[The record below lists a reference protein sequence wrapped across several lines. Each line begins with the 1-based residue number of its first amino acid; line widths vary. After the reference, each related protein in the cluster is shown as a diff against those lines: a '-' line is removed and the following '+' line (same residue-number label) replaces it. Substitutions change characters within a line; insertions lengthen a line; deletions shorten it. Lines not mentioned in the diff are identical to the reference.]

1 MLAGSVANGPSIT
14 VTDSP
19 TSKSTSMTGLGAIS
33 VAVEAAAA
41 ASAAGFFC
49 CCAAGT
55 RNFTTSSMESG
66 DGREVAPTKP
76 VTPGVLRT
84 APHDSSLSSIRTRM

>member
-1 MLAGSVANGPSIT
+1 M
-14 VTDSP
+14 
-19 TSKSTSMTGLGAIS
+19 
-33 VAVEAAAA
+33 
-41 ASAAGFFC
+41 
-49 CCAAGT
+49 
-55 RNFTTSSMESG
+55 TSSMVSG

>member
-1 MLAGSVANGPSIT
+1 MT

-19 TSKSTSMTGLGAIS
+19 TSKSTSTDGPEPPPPSDDG
-33 VAVEAAAA
+33 AAAPA
-41 ASAAGFFC
+41 LVFSGCFSAGSTF
-49 CCAAGT
+49 GS
-55 RNFTTSSMESG
+55 RNFRTSSSDSG

-84 APHDSSLSSIRTRM
+84 APHDWSFSSMRTRM